1 MRAKELIAE
10 EKKAGTKIVT
20 ELKSKVILESIGVP
34 TTGGLIVKSEK
45 EAVKAAEKIGYPV
58 VLKIHSPS
66 ISHKSDVGG
75 VKAQLVNEQMVLDAY
90 KSIIATVSKRI
101 PEAEIEGINVQKMA
115 PAGVEI
121 IIGTT
126 TDSTFGP
133 VIMFGMGGVLAEL
146 IKDVS
151 FRVIPINKGDADSM
165 VREIKGFPI
174 LEGYRGSEGV
184 DLVSLRDALLKVS
197 ALVEQCSEIMEM
209 DINPIFATPKG
220 IVAADSR
227 IILKI

>member
-10 EKKAGTKIVT
+10 ERKAGTKIVS
-20 ELKSKVILESIGVP
+20 EIKSKEILESIGMP
-34 TTGGLIVKSEK
+34 TTGGLIVKSEE

-58 VLKIHSPS
+58 VLKIHSPD

-75 VKAQLVNEQMVLDAY
+75 IKIQLVNKQMVSDAY
-90 KSIIATVSKRI
+90 KSILATVSKKR
-101 PEAEIEGINVQKMA
+101 PEAKIEGINIQKMA
-115 PAGVEI
+115 PAGVEV

-197 ALVEQCSEIMEM
+197 ALVEQCPEIMEM

-227 IILKI
+227 ILLKR